1 MHPVQF
7 FRHENPSA
15 LLQLLRHHFPA
26 TVAIFHRI
34 KSPLNTPDRQT
45 LLLASVPPSPILAD
59 LDDVPVTVSFVD
71 RSRHDES
78 QVAVFNS
85 LCLQAKRPEDLTV
98 DSHQLLIAHLR
109 QLLQSIKNVGDDYA
123 AAEVKPLNYPFSP
136 TLRFTAMHELLA
148 TVLVDDVVGV
158 SPVYHYE
165 WDELIFSTSDVKDL
179 VASRR
184 LPDGYELGTVPPDQ
198 IDLVTGTSKVKRQAS
213 TLLENPNTAVLFS
226 EDNSPRKV
234 LVAWAYL
241 SIDKSLTTMYVLPEH
256 RGKGL
261 AKIVAGSL
269 MKNLYDGVV
278 GPERT
283 QSDWC
288 IAQVASDNAE
298 SQAVCKSLGAQFH
311 GRTAT
316 LGIDLNSFH

>member
-26 TVAIFHRI
+26 TVPIFHRI
-34 KSPLNTPDRQT
+34 TSPLNTPDRHT
-45 LLLASVPPSPILAD
+45 LLLASVPPSPVLAD

-85 LCLQAKRPEDLTV
+85 LCLQAKRPEDLTAN
-98 DSHQLLIAHLR
+98 SHQLLIAHLR
-109 QLLQSIKNVGDDYA
+109 QLLQSIKDVGDGYA

-148 TVLVDDVVGV
+148 MVLVDNVGV

-184 LPDGYELGTVPPDQ
+184 LPDGYELGTVPSDQ
-198 IDLVTGTSKVKRQAS
+198 IELVTGTSKVKRQAL
-213 TLLENPNTAVLFS
+213 TLLENPNAAVLFS
-226 EDNSPRKV
+226 GEDNHGKAV

-261 AKIVAGSL
+261 AKTVAGSL
-269 MKNLYDGVV
+269 IKDLYDGVV

-298 SQAVCKSLGAQFH
+298 SQAVCKSLGARFH

-316 LGIDLNSFH
+316 LGIDLNRFH